1 MDLEI
6 DSFKIIHRFY
16 SLQVLCV
23 PWGVEGHYTAQD

>member
-6 DSFKIIHRFY
+6 DSFKMIHPSY

-23 PWGVEGHYTAQD
+23 PWGVEDHYTALD